1 MSAVQNRG
9 TAKLNNLHR
18 VTQVAAEDLGLM
30 DVTAPSLTVLCYW
43 TIENQT
49 SNSVPSQTEHLLGM
63 SQNPVVHRNA
73 CQWAE
78 VVRPDVLQAVATL
91 NSVSIFHTTQKES
104 KRLGGVK

>member
-43 TIENQT
+43 TIENQP
-49 SNSVPSQTEHLLGM
+49 SNSDSL
-63 SQNPVVHRNA
+63 SN
-73 CQWAE
+73 
-78 VVRPDVLQAVATL
+78 
-91 NSVSIFHTTQKES
+91 
-104 KRLGGVK
+104 